1 MLITKANSEPFAIIT
16 THMLESFFGSQ
27 IIYGEKIGFIG
38 LGKLGMPCAE
48 AIRKKGFHVAGY
60 DIEDKRSDLV
70 EIRESIEDLCRDRDI
85 VFVATPTPHEEGY
98 DGSEPTSQ
106 KEVKDFNYDSVKKVL
121 TKCNRHMGLTQSL
134 VLISTV
140 LPGTIRRELAP
151 LVTNVK
157 LLYNPYLIAMGTVA
171 EDMISPEMI
180 MIGTKKGVYETATKA
195 QQLESFY
202 LQVCDNMPR
211 IEFGTWEEIEAMK
224 IFYNTFISN
233 KIALVNMIQD
243 VAHKLG
249 HMDVDKVTQ
258 AMAKSTK
265 RIVSSAYMKAGMG
278 DGGTCHPRDN
288 IALRW
293 LAKDLGL
300 GYDMFESIM
309 TAREKQAETMAK
321 AILEHG
327 KAVWFSSDTYKPGTE
342 LIDGSYSLLVQHY
355 VKKHGGT
362 LANGFDTPV
371 QVIVRVHES
380 DDFTADDK
388 TIIFDP
394 WRSYPK
400 ANNVIYYGKY
410 NEVLGETNK

>member
-1 MLITKANSEPFAIIT
+1 
-16 THMLESFFGSQ
+16 MLESFFGKP

-60 DIEDKRSDLV
+60 DIAHKSSDLV
-70 EIRESIEDLCRDRDI
+70 EIRDSIEDLCRDRDI

-98 DGSEPTSQ
+98 DGREPTSHRQ
-106 KEVKDFNYDSVKKVL
+106 VKDFNYDSVKKVL
-121 TKCNRHMGLTQSL
+121 TECNTHMGVTQSL

-171 EDMISPEMI
+171 EDMINPEMI
-180 MIGTKKGVYETATKA
+180 MIGTKKGVYETAYKA
-195 QQLESFY
+195 QQLEAFY
-202 LQVCDNMPR
+202 NQVCDDYPR
-211 IEFGTWEEIEAMK
+211 MEFGTWEEVEAMK

-243 VAHKLG
+243 VAHRLG
-249 HMDVDKVTQ
+249 NMNVDTVTQ
-258 AMAKSTK
+258 ALAKSTQ
-265 RIVSSAYMKAGMG
+265 RIVSPAYMKAGMG
-278 DGGTCHPRDN
+278 DGGACHPRDN

-293 LAKDLGL
+293 LAKDLDL
-300 GYDMFESIM
+300 GYDMFETIM
-309 TAREKQAETMAK
+309 TAREKQAENMAL

-327 KAVWFSSDTYKPGTE
+327 KNIWFSSDSYKAGTE
-342 LIDGSYSLLVQHY
+342 LVDGSSSLLVQYY
-355 VKKHGGT
+355 VQKHGGQ
-362 LANGFDTPV
+362 LANGIDTPV
-371 QVIVRVHES
+371 EVIVRVHES
-380 DDFTADDK
+380 DEFTADDS

-394 WRSYPK
+394 WRTYPPA
-400 ANNVIYYGKY
+400 ANVVHYGK
-410 NEVLGETNK
+410 EIL